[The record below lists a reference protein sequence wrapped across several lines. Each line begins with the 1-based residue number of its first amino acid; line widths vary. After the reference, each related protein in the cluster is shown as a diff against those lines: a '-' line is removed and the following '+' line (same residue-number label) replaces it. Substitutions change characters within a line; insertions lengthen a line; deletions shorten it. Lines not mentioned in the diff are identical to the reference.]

1 MSKTIDQIAEDCKL
15 HGADIETL
23 RNILTDRMQ
32 GMGDMDPIRDGFCD
46 IIAHLFRQVQKLD
59 EDQFARMIRFLE
71 DEKAHPKTR
80 GFEVSWLIGALYR
93 RIVVLDRRQEFREA
107 MGIKT
112 EDAKWLDPECH
123 GGCQSLVLKC
133 HSKKLEEGRHSS
145 IDCLNHISI
154 DCQMALNETWD
165 TDYDGFRAMLDN
177 VNDTLRKLGAEPP
190 TEDIKK

>member
-1 MSKTIDQIAEDCKL
+1 MSKTIDQIASDCGL
-15 HGADIETL
+15 YGADIETL

-93 RIVVLDRRQEFREA
+93 RIVVLEAGRQ
-107 MGIKT
+107 
-112 EDAKWLDPECH
+112 
-123 GGCQSLVLKC
+123 
-133 HSKKLEEGRHSS
+133 SS

-165 TDYDGFRAMLDN
+165 TDYDGFRAMLNN